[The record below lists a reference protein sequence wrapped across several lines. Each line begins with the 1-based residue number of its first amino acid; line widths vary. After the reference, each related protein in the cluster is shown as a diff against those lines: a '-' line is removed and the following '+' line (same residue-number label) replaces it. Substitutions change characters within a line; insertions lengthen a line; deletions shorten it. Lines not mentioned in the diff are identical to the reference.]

1 MGGFGAFQVGGFSPV
16 SRLSSWTELEGLRWF
31 GMARDCQAT
40 FDAVVS
46 VAGYGLGT
54 LEEGERSD
62 LVSGEKCLGLQG
74 FCPAGEGTPQ
84 PEARERFE
92 QFLDQA
98 LSAIARSNLGD
109 TERPPLAR

>member
-74 FCPAGEGTPQ
+74 FC
-84 PEARERFE
+84 
-92 QFLDQA
+92 
-98 LSAIARSNLGD
+98 LSALQVRGHLSQKHESASSSSSTRRF
-109 TERPPLAR
+109 RP